1 MNTILKA
8 LTKLIILPIILI
20 GNMITN
26 AQTFK
31 AYKAKAEQGYAQA
44 QGSLGVCYYE
54 GDGVA
59 MNKTKAVE
67 WFQKAAEQGCIQAK
81 EVLESITQP

>member
-1 MNTILKA
+1 MHK
-8 LTKLIILPIILI
+8 
-20 GNMITN
+20 
-26 AQTFK
+26 
-31 AYKAKAEQGYAQA
+31 A

-81 EVLESITQP
+81 EVLESITQHIKCNNQNLFLRL

>member
-1 MNTILKA
+1 MKTTFRIII
-8 LTKLIILPIILI
+8 KLITLPIILI

-67 WFQKAAEQGCIQAK
+67 CFQNAADHGCIHAND
-81 EVLESITQP
+81 VLDSITQP

>member
-8 LTKLIILPIILI
+8 LTKLIILPIILV

-59 MNKTKAVE
+59 MNKTTAVE
-67 WFQKAAEQGCIQAK
+67 SFQKAAEQGCIQAK

>member
-8 LTKLIILPIILI
+8 LTKLIILPIILV

-54 GDGVA
+54 GDGGA

-67 WFQKAAEQGCIQAK
+67 
-81 EVLESITQP
+81 